1 MIEPASASRRRAGG
15 TDEHGAG
22 GRGPRRRRRVLAGM
36 LAAAGA
42 AAGLVLGAALP
53 TAAAAATGAAGSL
66 VPPAARQQVTATES
80 DNGRTIVLR
89 RGGSLTVVL
98 HSTYWTIAGSSA
110 PRVLSERGRP
120 VTTPAP
126 PSAHCVPGQ
135 GCGTV
140 TARFLAVGDGRA
152 DVTASRTTCG
162 EALMCAPNQRSYV
175 LHVVVIG

>member
-53 TAAAAATGAAGSL
+53 T
-66 VPPAARQQVTATES
+66 PAARQQVTATES